1 MVHLS
6 GVDQAF
12 LHLWLSVYRIKEDEL
27 HLRGERGRGRA
38 QFINNPSLVRRIKSD
53 HDEFKIRNTNLQA
66 YFDRSIIEFKRS
78 NAGKPFF
85 TSIQSVSKQPV
96 IVCKTRGKY
105 CLTDPFENLKA
116 KKPIRMSLKHIFSIY
131 DIHHDFVDSSI
142 PECLELENSHNVQ
155 CRFYHLDGNKAYW
168 SADLPGFRKSDA
180 PIINIAVDNG
190 NYYWLASSNLIEER
204 HYCTKNTSKCK
215 FYANDSTHRKIHEA
229 NCSTESIIRSKQV
242 IFFLLYQ
249 MLICHMITYAMVTYD
264 MFMPHLICSYMI
276 CFSRDSVYQTVQ
288 STRSLEKDCFLS
300 PSDLLSRISRQ
311 PGILKL

>member
-1 MVHLS
+1 MVHLI
-6 GVDQAF
+6 GIDQAF

-27 HLRGERGRGRA
+27 HLRRGDHRSGKA
-38 QFINNPSLVRRIKSD
+38 QFINDPSLVRRIKSD
-53 HDEFKIRNTNLQA
+53 HNDFKSRKSNLQT

-85 TSIQSVSKQPV
+85 TSIQSISQQPV

-105 CLTDPFENLKA
+105 CLTQPSDQLKA

-142 PECLELENSHNVQ
+142 GECVELENSHNVE

-168 SADLPGFRKSDA
+168 TSELPGFRKSVDRQ
-180 PIINIAVDNG
+180 IINIAVDNG

-242 IFFLLYQ
+242 LYL
-249 MLICHMITYAMVTYD
+249 MFTYAMVTYD
-264 MFMPHLICSYMI
+264 MFMPRMICSYMI
-276 CFSRDSVYQTVQ
+276 YFSRDLVYRTVL

-300 PSDLLSRISRQ
+300 PSDLIFKISRQ